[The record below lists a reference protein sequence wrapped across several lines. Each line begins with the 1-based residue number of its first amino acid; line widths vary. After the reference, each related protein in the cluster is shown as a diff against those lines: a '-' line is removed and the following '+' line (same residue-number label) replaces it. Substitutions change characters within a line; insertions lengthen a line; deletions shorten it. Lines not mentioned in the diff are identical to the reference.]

1 VENSRLVFGIII
13 GYIYL
18 QQLEMNMHFEKTLD
32 SKEIFNGR
40 VFRVIEQTVELEN
53 NKKARREII
62 RHNGGAA
69 IIAVDE
75 GQNAYLVRQFRKP
88 LDMETLEIPAGKLE
102 IGEDPYLCAI
112 RELKEET
119 GLTAKK
125 VETLG
130 SIFPSPG
137 YCDEKLTL
145 YLATD
150 LTYGP
155 MHLDPDEFLSVE
167 KYPLSECVLKI
178 ETGEIK
184 DSKSVISIL
193 IAARRFGI

>member
-1 VENSRLVFGIII
+1 
-13 GYIYL
+13 
-18 QQLEMNMHFEKTLD
+18 MHFEKTLD
-32 SKEIFNGR
+32 SKEIYNGR

-53 NKKARREII
+53 NRQARREII
-62 RHNGGAA
+62 RHNGGVA

-75 GQNAYLVRQFRKP
+75 EQNVYLVRQFRKP
-88 LDMETLEIPAGKLE
+88 LDLETLEVPAGKLE
-102 IGEDPYLCAI
+102 IGEDPYMCAI

-119 GLTAKK
+119 GLSAKK

-130 SIFPSPG
+130 GIFPSPG
-137 YCDEKLTL
+137 YCDEKLNL

-150 LTYGP
+150 LSTGS

-167 KYPLSECVLKI
+167 KCRLAECVSKI
-178 ETGEIK
+178 ETGEIT
-184 DSKSVISIL
+184 DSKSIICIL